1 MIIKSMYQYM
11 YHENKIIL
19 VFKYAFR
26 NLLHTSREK
35 KKKKKGQKFLKF
47 YSDLFK
53 IIS

>member
-1 MIIKSMYQYM
+1 MIIKSMYQF
-11 YHENKIIL
+11 HENKIIL
-19 VFKYAFR
+19 VFKYH
-26 NLLHTSREK
+26 LEIYCTHL